1 MLIGGLGIHRG
12 SFLLENSFLIDWLS
26 FTIPLLS
33 ISDLQVG
40 SIRNLLHELG
50 LDFPFE
56 DREKGRYGYNR
67 SLSFADSIN
76 VLFNDIERL
85 DYSSEDKIEQ
95 ALNMGVHIEFT
106 GQGCRYFENVVSDD
120 WISFFNLLNSIN
132 ARYSRLDIA
141 LDDYKRMLNFA
152 VIEEKVKAG
161 EVVSA
166 SKKRDVTETVEVSKQ
181 EKFDSKGESKGKTI
195 YFGTRGSSIYI
206 RFYDKKK
213 EQEGKG
219 IKVEADSWQRYEIV
233 LRKEKAEDFIFR
245 YCSGETFDS
254 LYLGVIAGAVRFVD
268 KGNDT
273 NKARWK
279 TSVFWEKFL
288 KNSEIIK
295 LKSHEVTPD
304 IEKTI
309 KWFETAVLGSLEV
322 LEKVSKDGNI
332 DLYELLKNAKKKVSD
347 RHRAVYNSFD
357 VLKDKDKQEIYD
369 KIKEIGII

>member
-26 FTIPLLS
+26 FTIPLSSVL
-33 ISDLQVG
+33 DLQFS
-40 SIRNLLHELG
+40 SIKNLLHELG

-56 DREKGRYGYNR
+56 EREKGRYGYNR

-181 EKFDSKGESKGKTI
+181 EKFDSKGERS
-195 YFGTRGSSIYI
+195 RL
-206 RFYDKKK
+206 RFSGMR
-213 EQEGKG
+213 EGKR
-219 IKVEADSWQRYEIV
+219 ENF
-233 LRKEKAEDFIFR
+233 LH
-245 YCSGETFDS
+245 
-254 LYLGVIAGAVRFVD
+254 VRC
-268 KGNDT
+268 
-273 NKARWK
+273 
-279 TSVFWEKFL
+279 
-288 KNSEIIK
+288 
-295 LKSHEVTPD
+295 
-304 IEKTI
+304 
-309 KWFETAVLGSLEV
+309 
-322 LEKVSKDGNI
+322 
-332 DLYELLKNAKKKVSD
+332 
-347 RHRAVYNSFD
+347 
-357 VLKDKDKQEIYD
+357 
-369 KIKEIGII
+369 

>member
-1 MLIGGLGIHRG
+1 M
-12 SFLLENSFLIDWLS
+12 ENAFLIDWLS
-26 FTIPLLS
+26 FTVPLS
-33 ISDLQVG
+33 SVSDLRVSNIKKFLQ
-40 SIRNLLHELG
+40 ELG
-50 LDFPFE
+50 LGFSFE
-56 DREKGRYGYNR
+56 EREKGRYGYNR

-85 DYSSEDKIEQ
+85 DHSSDDKIEQ

-132 ARYSRLDIA
+132 VRYSRLDIA
-141 LDDYKRMLNFA
+141 LDDYRRMLDF
-152 VIEEKVKAG
+152 VLIEEKVKAG

-166 SKKRDVTETVEVSKQ
+166 SKKRDVTETVEVTKQ
-181 EKFDSKGESKGKTI
+181 EKYDSKGESKGKTI

-219 IKVEADSWQRYEIV
+219 IKVDVDSWQRYEIV

-245 YCSGETFDS
+245 YCNGETFDS

-279 TSVFWEKFL
+279 TSAFWEKFL
-288 KNSEIIK
+288 KNSEIVK

-309 KWFETAVLGSLEV
+309 KWFETAVLGSLDI

-347 RHRAVYNSFD
+347 RHKAVYSSFD
-357 VLKDKDKQEIYD
+357 VLKDEDKNKVFD
-369 KIKEIGII
+369 KIKEIGIV